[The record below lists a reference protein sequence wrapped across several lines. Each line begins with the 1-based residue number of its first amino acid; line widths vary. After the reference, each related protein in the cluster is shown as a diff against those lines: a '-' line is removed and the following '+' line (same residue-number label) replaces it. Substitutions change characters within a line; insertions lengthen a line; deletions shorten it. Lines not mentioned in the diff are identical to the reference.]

1 MSIRRLAFP
10 IFLLITLG
18 FLLASIKN
26 NNIVAKQGW
35 GMLSLEIL
43 IIALAFLY
51 WGFEQREKTAR
62 EIAFITVMVAIAAVG
77 RIPFA
82 ALPNVTPTTF
92 IVIISGF
99 VLGPNAGFMIG
110 STAALVSNF
119 FLGQG
124 PWTPWQMF
132 IWGLAGASAG
142 LLKKVYPG
150 IGIKGLT
157 FFNFFWGYLFG
168 CIMTIWSWAAFIQP
182 LNWQSFVLTYA
193 ASFWFDT
200 FHALGNVVFCLLFGT
215 SFIKILKRFQRKL
228 KISIIKDNLS
238 DIKKISQDNS
248 I

>member
-1 MSIRRLAFP
+1 MRVRRFALP
-10 IFLLITLG
+10 IFLVIVLG
-18 FLLASIKN
+18 LLLVSIN
-26 NNIVAKQGW
+26 NNNLVAKQGW
-35 GMLSLEIL
+35 GMLSFEIL
-43 IIALAFLY
+43 MIALIFLY
-51 WGFEQREKTAR
+51 WGFEQREDTAR

-82 ALPNVTPTTF
+82 ALPGVTPTTF

-132 IWGLAGASAG
+132 SWGLAGASAG
-142 LLKKVYPG
+142 LLKGVYPN
-150 IGIKGLT
+150 IGIKGLA
-157 FFNFFWGYLFG
+157 FFNFIWGYLFG
-168 CIMTIWSWAAFIQP
+168 CIMTLWSWAAFIQP

-200 FHALGNVVFCLLFGT
+200 FHAVGNIVFCLLFGAN
-215 SFIKILKRFQRKL
+215 FVKILKRFQRKL
-228 KISIIKDNLS
+228 RVSSIDDPS
-238 DIKKISQDNS
+238 P
-248 I
+248 